1 MSGARAFDFIIVGAG
16 AAGCIIAK
24 RLSADP
30 SLRVA
35 LIEAGP
41 SDRRF
46 PVNLKTTLPIGNN
59 FLLPHARY
67 NWQHVFSGGP
77 GVDHREIPCP
87 RGKLFGGCTS
97 VNGTVYMRGHR
108 DDYEQWAAQGNPGW
122 SYADV
127 LPLFKRHENH
137 AAGASAWHGSGG
149 ELDVQRLA
157 DCNPLAR
164 AFVDAAC
171 AAGHPRNEDFNGE
184 RQEGFGMFD
193 LNQRN
198 GVRLSSSRAFLH
210 PVMQRPN
217 LQVFADTLVE
227 RINLRGARA
236 TGITIRNKDGRLELD
251 AAVEVVLCAGAV
263 NSPQLLMLS
272 GIGPAAALEHHGI
285 KVVHALAGVGA
296 NLQDHPSVSI
306 AMENPGAE
314 SYALSWRTAARVAM
328 APLRYLFNRQGMLAS
343 NAAEAGGFFHSRP
356 GLTKPDVQMTF
367 MVGMKEN
374 ARTLPRRHGFVLHVA
389 ILRTAARGTL
399 ELTSADPAAR
409 PLMRP
414 RFMDDRA
421 DVDTLIRGVREAR
434 RIIAMP
440 ALARYAGAE
449 WGPGSAVDD
458 DAGLTKFIRAT
469 TGTTYHPAGT
479 CKMGPARDPMA
490 VVDAGL
496 RVHGTEGLRVADAS
510 IMPDI
515 IGGNTSAPAMMI
527 GERAAQFMLAGRGST

>member
-46 PVNLKTTLPIGNN
+46 PVNLKTTLPIGNI

-263 NSPQLLMLS
+263 N
-272 GIGPAAALEHHGI
+272 
-285 KVVHALAGVGA
+285 
-296 NLQDHPSVSI
+296 
-306 AMENPGAE
+306 
-314 SYALSWRTAARVAM
+314 
-328 APLRYLFNRQGMLAS
+328 
-343 NAAEAGGFFHSRP
+343 
-356 GLTKPDVQMTF
+356 
-367 MVGMKEN
+367 
-374 ARTLPRRHGFVLHVA
+374 
-389 ILRTAARGTL
+389 
-399 ELTSADPAAR
+399 
-409 PLMRP
+409 
-414 RFMDDRA
+414 
-421 DVDTLIRGVREAR
+421 
-434 RIIAMP
+434 
-440 ALARYAGAE
+440 
-449 WGPGSAVDD
+449 
-458 DAGLTKFIRAT
+458 
-469 TGTTYHPAGT
+469 
-479 CKMGPARDPMA
+479 
-490 VVDAGL
+490 
-496 RVHGTEGLRVADAS
+496 
-510 IMPDI
+510 
-515 IGGNTSAPAMMI
+515 
-527 GERAAQFMLAGRGST
+527 